1 MEKVYSE
8 VDLND
13 AYLTLSDEQKLVLD
27 NYVKRGMKTKWLN
40 AWAMKK
46 GAVLTSEELEDS
58 EKTMERL
65 LDWVL
70 LDYEDSLTINPNTRC
85 QCGKALRYRY
95 TVLDKKTGQVY
106 KLGKVHFAQHTGL
119 SPEMVRL
126 IMKGLKEIDL
136 EREEILSKVIS
147 AWSLSIFIPSEL
159 DIPKDIQEQLQVKLP
174 LLDRQESRL
183 WNLVKKYYSDKY
195 PVKKKK
201 EMSVKSKTAQTLN
214 QNTNKANKLEIAVG
228 PDISNVQPSILY
240 DKIKS
245 LNITEE
251 EAKQLFYFIQSKP
264 MELKES
270 GIKLEDI
277 QTAATRALGRIGNP
291 HIRKWLVEIEC
302 LFL

>member
-8 VDLND
+8 AELND

-46 GAVLTSEELEDS
+46 GAVLSSEELEDS

-70 LDYEDSLTINPNTRC
+70 LDYEDSLSINPNTRC

-119 SPEMVRL
+119 SPEIVRL

-147 AWSLSIFIPSEL
+147 GWSLSIFIPSEL
-159 DIPKDIQEQLQVKLP
+159 EVPKDIQEQLQVNLP

-183 WNLVKKYYSDKY
+183 WNLVKKYYSDKQ
-195 PVKKKK
+195 PVKKRK
-201 EMSVKSKTAQTLN
+201 EISVKSKTAQASN
-214 QNTNKANKLEIAVG
+214 KNTKEAEMPVV

-240 DKIKS
+240 EKIKS
-245 LNITEE
+245 LNITGE
-251 EAKQLFYFIQSKP
+251 EAEQLFYFIKNKP
-264 MELKES
+264 VELNES
-270 GIKLEDI
+270 GLKLEEI
-277 QTAATRALGRIGNP
+277 QTAATRALGKIGNP

-302 LFL
+302 LL

>member
-8 VDLND
+8 ADLND

-85 QCGKALRYRY
+85 QCGKTLRYRY

-119 SPEMVRL
+119 SPEIVRL

-147 AWSLSIFIPSEL
+147 GWSLSVFIPSDLE
-159 DIPKDIQEQLQVKLP
+159 IPKDIQEQLQVKLP
-174 LLDRQESRL
+174 LLHRQESRL
-183 WNLVKKYYSDKY
+183 WNLVKKYYSDKQ

-201 EMSVKSKTAQTLN
+201 EISVKSKTTQGFN
-214 QNTNKANKLEIAVG
+214 KNTKKAEVPVM

-245 LNITEE
+245 LSITGE
-251 EAKQLFYFIQSKP
+251 EAEQLFYFIKNKP
-264 MELKES
+264 VELKES
-270 GIKLEDI
+270 GLKLEDI
-277 QTAATRALGRIGNP
+277 QTAATRALGKIGNP
-291 HIRKWLVEIEC
+291 HIRRWLVEIEC
-302 LFL
+302 LI

>member
-8 VDLND
+8 TDLND

-27 NYVKRGMKTKWLN
+27 NYIKRGMKTKWLN

-46 GAVLTSEELEDS
+46 GAVLTSEELENS

-70 LDYEDSLTINPNTRC
+70 IDYEDSLTINPNTRC

-95 TVLDKKTGQVY
+95 TVLDKKIGQVY

-119 SPEMVRL
+119 SPEIVRL

-136 EREEILSKVIS
+136 EREEILSKMIS
-147 AWSLSIFIPSEL
+147 GWSLSIFIPSDLEV
-159 DIPKDIQEQLQVKLP
+159 PKDIQEQLQVKLP

-183 WNLVKKYYSDKY
+183 WNIVKKYYSDKQ

-201 EMSVKSKTAQTLN
+201 EISVKRKATQGFN
-214 QNTNKANKLEIAVG
+214 KNTNKAEMPVV

-245 LNITEE
+245 LNITGE
-251 EAKQLFYFIQSKP
+251 EAEQLFYFIKNKP

-270 GIKLEDI
+270 GLKLEEI
-277 QTAATRALGRIGNP
+277 QTAATRALGKIGNP
-291 HIRKWLVEIEC
+291 HIRKWLVEIES
-302 LFL
+302 LLL

>member
-8 VDLND
+8 AELND

-46 GAVLTSEELEDS
+46 GAVLSSEELEDS

-70 LDYEDSLTINPNTRC
+70 LDYEDSLSINPNTRC

-119 SPEMVRL
+119 SPEIVRL

-147 AWSLSIFIPSEL
+147 GWSLSIFIPSEL
-159 DIPKDIQEQLQVKLP
+159 EVPKDIQEQLQVNLP

-183 WNLVKKYYSDKY
+183 WNLVKKYYSDKQ
-195 PVKKKK
+195 PVKKRK
-201 EMSVKSKTAQTLN
+201 EISVKSKTAQAFN
-214 QNTNKANKLEIAVG
+214 KNTKKAEMPVV

-240 DKIKS
+240 EKIKS
-245 LNITEE
+245 LNITGE
-251 EAKQLFYFIQSKP
+251 EAEQLFYFIKNKP
-264 MELKES
+264 VELKES
-270 GIKLEDI
+270 GLKLEEI
-277 QTAATRALGRIGNP
+277 QTAATRALGKIGNP

-302 LFL
+302 LIQ